1 MKWKILNKTKN
12 KEIIKILLANRGLK
26 GKKEIEEFLNPKK
39 PEELTPKDVGLDL
52 MQIKKAV
59 QRIKKAIKKEEKI
72 IVYGDYDTD
81 GICATAILWE
91 ALHQLKANV
100 LPFIPKR
107 EEGYGLKIERVEKM
121 AKEGV
126 KLIITVDQ
134 GIVACSQVERANKL
148 GLDVIVTDHHVP
160 GKKKPKALAI
170 VHTTKLA
177 GCGVAWFLAK
187 CFQSKNENGLDLV
200 TIGTIT
206 DMVPLIGA
214 NRSLVKYGLEEVQKT
229 KRFGLQVLYDFA
241 GLDKKKIG
249 TYEVGFIIGP
259 RINAAGRMDDSIESL
274 RLVCTRNENRA
285 IALAQEINQRNQ
297 ERQVLTE
304 KTVIHARGIWLK
316 EGGKDNL
323 IFVGDES
330 YQEGIVGLVAGRLS
344 EEFYRPAVVFSQGEE
359 FSKGSARSIKEFNII
374 EALRSCAEIL
384 VAYGGHPRAAGL
396 TVETTKISVLKE
408 KLGEIAGKKLK
419 DKDLSPSL
427 KIDLELNLE
436 EINFEL
442 YQQIMKL
449 EPFGQDNPQPIFMS
463 RQVSVVD
470 ARTVGNGQ
478 KHLKL
483 RLSTPLSRLAFEAI
497 GFGLGKFF
505 SQLSPGKTVDIAY
518 NLNLNDWNG
527 NRKLQLKIK
536 DIKITGV

>member
-449 EPFGQDNPQPIFMS
+449 EPFGQDNLQPIFMS